1 MAIKKIKTGFRNK
14 ELAKRL
20 LREIKIM
27 KFFKHENVIEIKD
40 ILNPVSLHCFN
51 DLYIVTDL
59 MDADLRQTLKSNQL
73 SE

>member
-1 MAIKKIKTGFRNK
+1 
-14 ELAKRL
+14 
-20 LREIKIM
+20 M